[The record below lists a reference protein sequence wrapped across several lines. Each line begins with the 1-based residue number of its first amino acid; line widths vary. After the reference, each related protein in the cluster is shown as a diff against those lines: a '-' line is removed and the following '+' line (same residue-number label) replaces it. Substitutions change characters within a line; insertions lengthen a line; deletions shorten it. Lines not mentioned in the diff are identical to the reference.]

1 MQSISKSAAK
11 VLYQTLKSWEWTQK
25 NAKKMTY
32 ANKKEKKPAYDAGL
46 MNEKTPNSKESPLS
60 SASLVPPLNGGHHGC
75 KGIKKNRNNYA
86 NLTIIHAKVQKNI

>member
-1 MQSISKSAAK
+1 MSF
-11 VLYQTLKSWEWTQK
+11 LYSDFALQ
-25 NAKKMTY
+25 NYNKKMTY

-75 KGIKKNRNNYA
+75 KGTTKKLNVQDFRQKKRTMYTKKRNP
-86 NLTIIHAKVQKNI
+86 HAM